1 MQQAMVL
8 DIVPL
13 PTKVVRP
20 GMTGRGP
27 VPLPAICHPAP
38 MPSCAGSQESVIG
51 PPIQARLA
59 LTDILSPDR

>member
-13 PTKVVRP
+13 PAKVVRP

-27 VPLPAICHPAP
+27 VPWPAICYSAP
-38 MPSCAGSQESVIG
+38 LPSCAGSPESVIG
-51 PPIQARLA
+51 PPIQAWLA